1 MMNQLKSLIRFKIKS
16 KSINKSLQPEDRVKF
31 DEKLLSLNLIDLSLE
46 SILLI
51 HQGKSIDNIQNKI
64 SMRKKLYFYSIQLC
78 LFLMLTINFMKLL
91 FGGDSF
97 WAYLIADLSRFIAM
111 KPIYYRFFIVNISSV
126 LIGII
131 FIYKNPKNLFW
142 MTNFAHLQGLVSPKC
157 NHIYSIK
164 SAEKLIKLYKIMS
177 FIVNTFVLMTVVFTL
192 ISTGTLCLINLTLTE
207 YLMKFILWHFYFMG
221 FWSYLA
227 TSLTMINLMYFGLI
241 CYYYKIRIDY
251 LNNKLKNTL
260 NSSSFSTNQTK
271 LRSFLFE
278 LNRIMISTKK
288 SNQFW
293 SCFICIVY
301 FPYIPLI
308 SFLINSLFAYMHQQN
323 IIIIIMFTFCLIGAL
338 TAVLYVAFFSSL
350 VNNLIKKVA
359 VQLYKIL
366 LLKPVTTSNKI
377 KVRISM

>member
-16 KSINKSLQPEDRVKF
+16 KSINKPLQPEDRVKF
-31 DEKLLSLNLIDLSLE
+31 DEKLLGLNLIDLSLE

-51 HQGKSIDNIQNKI
+51 HQRKSIDNVIPNKI
-64 SMRKKLYFYSIQLC
+64 SMRKKLYFYSIKLC
-78 LFLMLTINFMKLL
+78 LFLMLAINFMKLL

-97 WAYLIADLSRFIAM
+97 WANLIPDLSRFISM
-111 KPIYYRFFIVNISSV
+111 KPIYYRFFIINVSSV
-126 LIGII
+126 LIGIVS
-131 FIYKNPKNLFW
+131 IYKNPKNLFW

-164 SAEKLIKLYKIMS
+164 TAEKLIKLYKIMS
-177 FIVNTFVLMTVVFTL
+177 FIVNKFVLMTVVCTL
-192 ISTGTLCLINLTLTE
+192 ILTGTLCLISLTLTE
-207 YLMKFILWHFYFMG
+207 YLMRFILWHFYFMG

-251 LNNKLKNTL
+251 LNNKLRNTL
-260 NSSSFSTNQTK
+260 NSSSSSTNQTK
-271 LRSFLFE
+271 LKSFLFE
-278 LNRIMISTKK
+278 LNRIMISIRK

-293 SCFICIVY
+293 SYFICIVY

-308 SFLINSLFAYMHQQN
+308 SFLINCLVVYIHQQN
-323 IIIIIMFTFCLIGAL
+323 IIIIIIFTFCLIGAQ
-338 TAVLYVAFFSSL
+338 TAVLYVAFNSCL
-350 VNNLIKKVA
+350 VNNRIKKVA

-366 LLKPVTTSNKI
+366 SMKPITTSNKI
-377 KVRISM
+377 KV